1 MSDLEYLDLR
11 VRYKYENTIIK
22 NLPQAIFVYLMKN
35 PHLDTFYLSSDI
47 QMNDLLKHIAT
58 SDKELLEAVID
69 YVEPF

>member
-1 MSDLEYLDLR
+1 MSNLEYLDLR
-11 VRYKYENTIIK
+11 VRCKYENTTIK
-22 NLPQAIFVYLMKN
+22 NLPQVIFVYLMNN
-35 PHLDTFYLSSDI
+35 PQLESFYLSSDI